1 MKVRDIQIDG
11 FGVWSGLSVDSLP
24 EGMTVFYG
32 PNEAGKTTLMQFLR
46 TMLYGFTA
54 ERRQRYLP
62 PVFGG
67 KPGGAMRVTGPGG
80 GYEIARRATLND
92 PSVVGQL
99 TVTSSDGVT
108 QGQHRLTTLLGSVDE
123 SIFTN
128 VFAIGLRELQ
138 ELSTLDDTA
147 AADELYKLSSGLD
160 RVSLVDVMRQ
170 LRGARGELISV
181 DAQSGQVAT
190 MIMRREKLREEIEQ
204 LTIRGRRWGE
214 LATHRRNQQTE
225 IDELK
230 QRIEQWQLEAKTV
243 ETSLQVREPWL
254 ARQTTRNKI
263 KALNARTDIPDDS
276 IAKLREI
283 QEQIEDKKRQIVA
296 VREER
301 KNLRLQARRMPLS
314 KGILALGAKIEAA
327 NEQGPWI
334 SGLQMQIQRLQSE
347 LEQAR
352 EQLIEDAKRLGL
364 SEQDQE
370 ALLEDK
376 RLANLPDLSRQ
387 AISQLAGPARDVRV
401 YQTRLKQAKEQGIAD
416 KKEADRLAAEL
427 DGFLAVRGHGD
438 LQTAHRSAN
447 EMLATLR
454 KVQMLDE
461 RIEKLRR
468 HRKEIETQA
477 VEVETDEVFPIDDW
491 WRLLISYA
499 PGFLCLVFGISNFFG
514 WSLMG
519 PKVPALGPD
528 GTPLPVSNVNQQTIG
543 FLLVVVGAMLL
554 GFTYYRWKSMEQDSQ
569 DELESCDAKLEA
581 ADLQLQK
588 TVKERNELLAA
599 LPEYAG
605 TLEQRIRDAE
615 GEVAHCESHLPI
627 FHNLQAAQQ
636 RYETARRNY
645 ADAAKG
651 LKNARSTW
659 KKTLAQLGL
668 APSLSPKSIRILAE
682 GYESLTTTR
691 RRLKALEDEL
701 GQRRIELSTALQ
713 RIEALSLQ
721 LKVAIEESRD
731 GGESSKKASM
741 LERQSDTSRDSRQA
755 DSRRPEDRRD
765 RDRERDR
772 DRDRDRRE
780 QRNRDE
786 QISLRAAS
794 AATNSNVQ
802 DGPLVKLQELTNTL
816 AQHRQY
822 VVERK
827 QLKLQDEELGKKQR
841 GFQRAMDKWIRARQA
856 HLADLGVENQ
866 TQLEELL
873 SLKQQFLALQAEEN
887 ELSQRIKSI
896 VGGHVPYETVVRLLE
911 STSGSELEKRWD
923 TLGQRVQQAEERISL
938 LLQRQGE
945 TSQEMRTLAADRRL
959 AEAKLELASLEK
971 QILACADHW
980 RTLAATSAM
989 LEKVCEV
996 YETERQPET
1005 LREASAFLKQLTEGK
1020 YVRVWTPL
1028 GKNALRIDNDK
1039 NQSLPLEV
1047 LSRGTREAV
1056 FIALRL
1062 SLAAAYSRR
1071 GVTLPLV
1078 LDDVLVNFDTIR
1090 ARSAAKVLQDFASL
1104 GHQVIMFTCHEHIM
1118 RMFHDIHVQV
1128 RVLPAHGQSGE
1139 AKIYQPHDVPVVN
1152 VPVVNADVPKI
1163 IAPIA
1168 LEPEPEEEPIA
1179 EESFVELEMVPMEE
1193 EEQEPEFIRE
1203 EPVMLED
1210 DVEEQEVAENEIEIG
1225 DEPKTEE
1232 EAEIETVG
1240 IAEITEPVEVKVPVR
1255 KKPRRQIAVP
1265 VAMEQ
1270 EYPEL
1275 GLAEPFSLW
1284 YEDDS
1289 IIHQEHQE
1297 PSERLWNELDRIDLP
1312 LEDEPHDLWWSQ
1324 TQD

>member
-92 PSVVGQL
+92 PSIIGQL

-170 LRGARGELISV
+170 LRGARGELIST
-181 DAQSGQVAT
+181 DAQTGQISS
-190 MIMRREKLREEIEQ
+190 MMMRREKLREEIEQ
-204 LTIRGRRWGE
+204 QTIRGRRWGE

-230 QRIEQWQLEAKTV
+230 QRIGQWQLEAKTV

-276 IAKLREI
+276 ISKLRDI
-283 QEQIEDKKRQIVA
+283 QEQIEDKKRQILSM
-296 VREER
+296 REER
-301 KNLRLQARRMPLS
+301 KNLRLQAKRMPLS

-347 LEQAR
+347 LQQAK
-352 EQLIEDAKRLGL
+352 EQLVEDAKRLGL
-364 SEQDQE
+364 SEQDQQ
-370 ALLEDK
+370 ALFEDK

-401 YQTRLKQAKEQGIAD
+401 FQTRLKQAKEQGIAD
-416 KKEADRLAAEL
+416 KKEADRLASEL
-427 DGFLAVRGHGD
+427 DGFLAIRGHGD
-438 LQTAHRSAN
+438 LQTAHRSSN

-468 HRKEIETQA
+468 HRKEIEEQA
-477 VEVETDEVFPIDDW
+477 VEVETDEVFPVDDW

-499 PGFLCLVFGISNFFG
+499 PGFLCTVFGISNFFG
-514 WSLMG
+514 WSLTG
-519 PKVPALGPD
+519 PKDPIVGPD
-528 GTPLPVSNVNQQTIG
+528 GQVVPPSSINQQTVG
-543 FLLVVVGAMLL
+543 FLLILVGVMLL

-599 LPEYAG
+599 LPDYAG

-615 GEVAHCESHLPI
+615 GELTHCESHLPV

-645 ADAAKG
+645 ADSAKG
-651 LKNARSTW
+651 LKNARASW
-659 KKTLAQLGL
+659 KKTLSQLGL
-668 APSLSPKSIRILAE
+668 AASLSPKSIRVLAE

-701 GQRRIELSTALQ
+701 GQRKIELSTGLQ

-731 GGESSKKASM
+731 GGETTKKVSM
-741 LERQSDTSRDSRQA
+741 LDRQSESTREARPSDPRRQ
-755 DSRRPEDRRD
+755 DDRRD
-765 RDRERDR
+765 RDRRD
-772 DRDRDRRE
+772 

-786 QISLRAAS
+786 QLSLRAAS
-794 AATNSNVQ
+794 AAASGEVL

-816 AQHRQY
+816 AQHKQY
-822 VVERK
+822 IVERK
-827 QLKLQDEELGKKQR
+827 QLKSQDEELAKKQK
-841 GFQRAMDKWIRARQA
+841 GFQRSMDKWVRARQA

-866 TQLEELL
+866 SQLEELM
-873 SLKQQFLALQAEEN
+873 SLKQQFLALEAEEN

-896 VGGHVPYETVVRLLE
+896 VGGIVPYDTVVRLLE
-911 STSGSELEKRWD
+911 STTGSELEKRWD
-923 TLGQRVQQAEERISL
+923 TLGQRIQQAEERIAV

-945 TSQEMRTLAADRRL
+945 TSQEMKTLASDRRL

-971 QILACADHW
+971 QIASCADHW
-980 RTLAATSAM
+980 RTLGATSAM

-1005 LREASAFLKQLTEGK
+1005 LREASAFLKQLTDGK

-1090 ARSAAKVLQDFASL
+1090 AKSAAKVLQDFAAL
-1104 GHQVIMFTCHEHIM
+1104 GHQVVMFTCHEHIM

-1139 AKIYQPHDVPVVN
+1139 ARIYQPHDVPVSHYVEAPK
-1152 VPVVNADVPKI
+1152 VVVVPLEPVVVPEPQSEPVMEI
-1163 IAPIA
+1163 E
-1168 LEPEPEEEPIA
+1168 LEPMAEEPEWVAEYSFVEPEAAEHDLA
-1179 EESFVELEMVPMEE
+1179 EESDADQSFEKQGES
-1193 EEQEPEFIRE
+1193 
-1203 EPVMLED
+1203 
-1210 DVEEQEVAENEIEIG
+1210 VAT
-1225 DEPKTEE
+1225 PPT
-1232 EAEIETVG
+1232 
-1240 IAEITEPVEVKVPVR
+1240 VEVKQPVR
-1255 KKPRRQIAVP
+1255 KKPRQQVP
-1265 VAMEQ
+1265 VPVVVEQ
-1270 EYPEL
+1270 EFVEPVER
-1275 GLAEPFSLW
+1275 EPFSLW
-1284 YEDDS
+1284 YEEDLGTNSDS
-1289 IIHQEHQE
+1289 QE
-1297 PSERLWNELDRIDLP
+1297 PAERLWNELDRIELP
-1312 LEDEPHDLWWSQ
+1312 IEYEPHDLWWSQ
-1324 TQD
+1324 SRE

>member
-92 PSVVGQL
+92 PSIIGQL

-170 LRGARGELISV
+170 LRGARGELIST
-181 DAQSGQVAT
+181 DAQTGQISS
-190 MIMRREKLREEIEQ
+190 MMMRREKLREEIEQ
-204 LTIRGRRWGE
+204 QTIRGRRWGE

-230 QRIEQWQLEAKTV
+230 QRIGQWQLEAKTV

-276 IAKLREI
+276 ITKLRDI
-283 QEQIEDKKRQIVA
+283 QDQIEDKKRQILS

-301 KNLRLQARRMPLS
+301 KNLRLQAKRMPLS
-314 KGILALGAKIEAA
+314 KGILTLGAKIEAA

-347 LEQAR
+347 LEQTK
-352 EQLIEDAKRLGL
+352 EQLVEDAKRLGL
-364 SEQDQE
+364 SEQDQQ
-370 ALLEDK
+370 ALFEDK

-401 YQTRLKQAKEQGIAD
+401 FQTRLKQAKEQGLAD

-427 DGFLAVRGHGD
+427 DGFLAIRGHGD
-438 LQTAHRSAN
+438 LQAAHRSSN

-468 HRKEIETQA
+468 HRKEIEEQA
-477 VEVETDEVFPIDDW
+477 VEVETDEVFPVDDW

-499 PGFLCLVFGISNFFG
+499 PGFLCTVFGISNFFG
-514 WSLMG
+514 WSLTG
-519 PKVPALGPD
+519 PKEPIIGPN
-528 GTPLPVSNVNQQTIG
+528 GQEIPTSNINQQTVG
-543 FLLVVVGAMLL
+543 FLLILVGVMLL
-554 GFTYYRWKSMEQDSQ
+554 GFTYYRWRSMEQDSQ

-588 TVKERNELLAA
+588 TVKERNELLDD

-615 GEVAHCESHLPI
+615 GDLTHCESHLPV

-645 ADAAKG
+645 ADSAKG
-651 LKNARSTW
+651 LKNARTSW

-668 APSLSPKSIRILAE
+668 AASLSPKSIRVLAE

-701 GQRRIELSTALQ
+701 GQRKIELSTGLQ

-721 LKVAIEESRD
+721 LKVAIEESRE
-731 GGESSKKASM
+731 GSESSKKVSM
-741 LERQSDTSRDSRQA
+741 LDRQIEPSRDVRQSDARRQ
-755 DSRRPEDRRD
+755 DDR
-765 RDRERDR
+765 R
-772 DRDRDRRE
+772 DRDRDRRD

-786 QISLRAAS
+786 QLSLRAAS
-794 AATNSNVQ
+794 AAASGEVM

-816 AQHRQY
+816 AQHKQY
-822 VVERK
+822 IVERK
-827 QLKLQDEELGKKQR
+827 QLKSQDEELAKKQK
-841 GFQRAMDKWIRARQA
+841 GFQRSMDKWVRARQA

-866 TQLEELL
+866 TQLEELM
-873 SLKQQFLALQAEEN
+873 SLKQQFLALEAEDN

-896 VGGHVPYETVVRLLE
+896 VGGLVPYETVVRLLE
-911 STSGSELEKRWD
+911 STTGSELEKRWD
-923 TLGQRVQQAEERISL
+923 TLGQRVQQAEERIAV

-945 TSQEMRTLAADRRL
+945 TSQEMKTLAADRRL
-959 AEAKLELASLEK
+959 SEAKLELASLEK
-971 QILACADHW
+971 QIGACADHW
-980 RTLAATSAM
+980 RTLGATSAM

-1005 LREASAFLKQLTEGK
+1005 LREASAFLKQLTDGK

-1090 ARSAAKVLQDFASL
+1090 AKSAAKVLQDFAAL
-1104 GHQVIMFTCHEHIM
+1104 GHQVVMFTCHEHIM

-1139 AKIYQPHDVPVVN
+1139 ARIYQPHDVPVV
-1152 VPVVNADVPKI
+1152 VPVEQPKI
-1163 IAPIA
+1163 VVPPVMPVQQPEPVMEIE
-1168 LEPEPEEEPIA
+1168 LEPIVEEPEWVAEYSYVEPETTEQEIIEEA
-1179 EESFVELEMVPMEE
+1179 NKSD
-1193 EEQEPEFIRE
+1193 EEQEEI
-1203 EPVMLED
+1203 
-1210 DVEEQEVAENEIEIG
+1210 VEAVQ
-1225 DEPKTEE
+1225 
-1232 EAEIETVG
+1232 
-1240 IAEITEPVEVKVPVR
+1240 PVEVKPPVR
-1255 KKPRRQIAVP
+1255 KKPRRQVAVP
-1265 VAMEQ
+1265 VVVE
-1270 EYPEL
+1270 PEL
-1275 GLAEPFSLW
+1275 VEPNYSEPFSLW
-1284 YEDDS
+1284 YEDEAVSSQDS
-1289 IIHQEHQE
+1289 RE
-1297 PSERLWNELDRIDLP
+1297 PTERLWNELDRIDLP
-1312 LEDEPHDLWWSQ
+1312 LEGEPHDLWWSQ
-1324 TQD
+1324 ARE

>member
-54 ERRQRYLP
+54 DRRQRYLP

-92 PSVVGQL
+92 PSIIGQL

-170 LRGARGELISV
+170 LRGARGELIST
-181 DAQSGQVAT
+181 DAQTGQISS
-190 MIMRREKLREEIEQ
+190 MMMRREKLREEIEQ
-204 LTIRGRRWGE
+204 QTVRGRRWGE

-230 QRIEQWQLEAKTV
+230 QRIGQWQLEAKTV

-276 IAKLREI
+276 ITKLRDI
-283 QEQIEDKKRQIVA
+283 QDQIEDKKRQILS

-301 KNLRLQARRMPLS
+301 KNLRLQAKRMPLS
-314 KGILALGAKIEAA
+314 KGILTLGAKIEAA

-347 LEQAR
+347 LEQTK
-352 EQLIEDAKRLGL
+352 EQLVEDAKRLGL
-364 SEQDQE
+364 SEQDQQ
-370 ALLEDK
+370 ALFEDK

-401 YQTRLKQAKEQGIAD
+401 FQTRLKQAKEQGIAD

-427 DGFLAVRGHGD
+427 DGFLAIRGHGD
-438 LQTAHRSAN
+438 LQAAHRSSN

-468 HRKEIETQA
+468 HRKEIEEQA
-477 VEVETDEVFPIDDW
+477 VEVETDEVFPVDDW

-499 PGFLCLVFGISNFFG
+499 PGFLCTVFGISNFFG
-514 WSLMG
+514 WSLTG
-519 PKVPALGPD
+519 PKDPVIGPD
-528 GTPLPVSNVNQQTIG
+528 GQAMPASNINQQTVG
-543 FLLVVVGAMLL
+543 FLLILVGVMLL

-588 TVKERNELLAA
+588 TVKERNELLDD

-605 TLEQRIRDAE
+605 TLEQRIRDSE
-615 GEVAHCESHLPI
+615 GELTHCESHLPV

-645 ADAAKG
+645 ADSAKG
-651 LKNARSTW
+651 LKNARASW
-659 KKTLAQLGL
+659 KKTLSQLGL
-668 APSLSPKSIRILAE
+668 AASLSPKSIRVLAE

-691 RRLKALEDEL
+691 RRHKALEDEL
-701 GQRRIELSTALQ
+701 GQRKIELSTGLQ

-721 LKVAIEESRD
+721 LKVAIEESRE
-731 GGESSKKASM
+731 GSESSKKVSM
-741 LERQSDTSRDSRQA
+741 LDRQSEPARDTRQSDARRQ
-755 DSRRPEDRRD
+755 DDR
-765 RDRERDR
+765 R
-772 DRDRDRRE
+772 DRDRDRRD

-786 QISLRAAS
+786 QLSLRAAS
-794 AATNSNVQ
+794 AAASGEVM

-816 AQHRQY
+816 AQHKQY
-822 VVERK
+822 IVERK
-827 QLKLQDEELGKKQR
+827 QLKSQDEELAKKQK
-841 GFQRAMDKWIRARQA
+841 GFQRSMDKWVRARQA

-866 TQLEELL
+866 TQLEELM
-873 SLKQQFLALQAEEN
+873 SLKQQFLALEAEEN

-896 VGGHVPYETVVRLLE
+896 VGGLVPYETVVRLLE
-911 STSGSELEKRWD
+911 STTGSELEKRWD
-923 TLGQRVQQAEERISL
+923 TLGQRIQQAEERIAV

-945 TSQEMRTLAADRRL
+945 TSQEMKTLAADRRL
-959 AEAKLELASLEK
+959 SEAKLELASLEK
-971 QILACADHW
+971 QISACADHW
-980 RTLAATSAM
+980 RTLGATSAM

-1005 LREASAFLKQLTEGK
+1005 LREASAFLKQLTDGK

-1104 GHQVIMFTCHEHIM
+1104 GHQVVMFTCHEHIM

-1139 AKIYQPHDVPVVN
+1139 ARIYQPHDVPVVVAVEPVKIVVPPV
-1152 VPVVNADVPKI
+1152 VPVLQSEPVI
-1163 IAPIA
+1163 EIA
-1168 LEPEPEEEPIA
+1168 LEPMVEEPEWVAEYSHVEPETTEQEIIA
-1179 EESFVELEMVPMEE
+1179 ETVSDKSEQDQEE
-1193 EEQEPEFIRE
+1193 I
-1203 EPVMLED
+1203 
-1210 DVEEQEVAENEIEIG
+1210 IEA
-1225 DEPKTEE
+1225 TQ
-1232 EAEIETVG
+1232 
-1240 IAEITEPVEVKVPVR
+1240 PVEVKPPIR
-1255 KKPRRQIAVP
+1255 KKPRRQVAVP
-1265 VAMEQ
+1265 VVVEQ
-1270 EYPEL
+1270 EFVEPNYN
-1275 GLAEPFSLW
+1275 EPFSLW
-1284 YEDDS
+1284 YEEES
-1289 IIHQEHQE
+1289 VSKSESLK
-1297 PSERLWNELDRIDLP
+1297 PTERLWNELDRIDLP
-1312 LEDEPHDLWWSQ
+1312 LEGEPHDLWWSQ
-1324 TQD
+1324 TRE

>member
-92 PSVVGQL
+92 PSIVGQL
-99 TVTSSDGVT
+99 TVTSSDGIT

-190 MIMRREKLREEIEQ
+190 MMMRREKLREEIEQ

-230 QRIEQWQLEAKTV
+230 QRIGQWQLEAKTV

-276 IAKLREI
+276 IAKLRDI
-283 QEQIEDKKRQIVA
+283 QEQIEDKKRQILA

-301 KNLRLQARRMPLS
+301 KNLRLQAQRMPLS

-401 YQTRLKQAKEQGIAD
+401 YQTRLKQAKEQGVAD

-438 LQTAHRSAN
+438 LQTAHRSSN

-519 PKVPALGPD
+519 PKVPTLGPD

-543 FLLVVVGAMLL
+543 FLLIVVGAMLL

-615 GEVAHCESHLPI
+615 GELTHCESHLPI

-645 ADAAKG
+645 TDAAKG
-651 LKNARSTW
+651 LKNARSSW

-668 APSLSPKSIRILAE
+668 AASLSPKSIRVLAE

-701 GQRRIELSTALQ
+701 GQRRIELSTGLQ

-741 LERQSDTSRDSRQA
+741 LDRQADASRDSRQA

-765 RDRERDR
+765 RDK

-794 AATNSNVQ
+794 AAASSNVQ

-816 AQHRQY
+816 AQHKQY
-822 VVERK
+822 IVERK

-841 GFQRAMDKWIRARQA
+841 GFQRAMDKWVRARQA

-873 SLKQQFLALQAEEN
+873 SLKQQFLALEAEES

-896 VGGHVPYETVVRLLE
+896 VGGLVPYETVVRLLE
-911 STSGSELEKRWD
+911 STTGSELEKRWD
-923 TLGQRVQQAEERISL
+923 TLGQRVQQAEERISV

-945 TSQEMRTLAADRRL
+945 TSQEMKTLAADRRL

-971 QILACADHW
+971 QIAACADHW
-980 RTLAATSAM
+980 RTLGATSAM

-1104 GHQVIMFTCHEHIM
+1104 GHQVVMFTCHEHIM

-1152 VPVVNADVPKI
+1152 AEVPKI
-1163 IAPIA
+1163 VAPIV
-1168 LEPEPEEEPIA
+1168 LEPEPEPEPEEEPIE

-1193 EEQEPEFIRE
+1193 EEQEPEVVHE

-1210 DVEEQEVAENEIEIG
+1210 EVEEEEVAEDELEIEG
-1225 DEPKTEE
+1225 ETETIE
-1232 EAEIETVG
+1232 VAEI
-1240 IAEITEPVEVKVPVR
+1240 IEPVEVKVPVR

-1265 VAMEQ
+1265 VVVEQ
-1270 EYPEL
+1270 EYSEPSLE
-1275 GLAEPFSLW
+1275 EPFSLW
-1284 YEDDS
+1284 YEYDS
-1289 IIHQEHQE
+1289 VIHQERQE
-1297 PSERLWNELDRIDLP
+1297 PAERLWNELDRIDLP
-1312 LEDEPHDLWWSQ
+1312 LTGEPHDLWWSQ